1 MASIPIKANLDLSTN
16 EIQNAKFQSL
26 SSAPQNPT
34 AGLFYYDSVKNQ
46 LGVYDGT
53 KWIYLDEGIDLTAI
67 SATAPILFNQTTGVI
82 SANIDTT
89 VGDHSGYLVTSG
101 AVQTYVDN
109 AVSGGIQ
116 YKGVWNAED
125 EADYSGITLPVQP
138 GYMYYV
144 QGHTTIDGI
153 TWNTGDRLIIKTAV
167 DVGDTITSNDVEELP
182 GPDQDDIVLLSASQ
196 TLTSKTI
203 DADDNTIT
211 DLEVDNFKSGVVVT
225 TVRSTSSATDNNL
238 ASEQAIA
245 EALETKTGKLSVLN
259 TSALT
264 SSGGVCTWQI
274 TNTLGTNNVI
284 VQVFDASS
292 GAQVMAEVDI
302 GSGVVTIKFNSS
314 STIAANTYRA
324 TIIG

>member
-1 MASIPIKANLDLSTN
+1 MANIPIRANLDLNNN

-26 SSAPQNPT
+26 ASAPQNPT
-34 AGLFYYDSVKNQ
+34 AGLFYFDTTLNKF
-46 LGVYDGT
+46 GVYNGT
-53 KWIYLDEGIDLTAI
+53 TWIYLEEGIDLTAI

-82 SANIDTT
+82 SANVDAN
-89 VGDHSGYLVTSG
+89 VGDNPNYLITSG
-101 AVQTYVDN
+101 AVQTYVDD

-116 YKGVWNAED
+116 YKGVWQAEG
-125 EADYSGITLPVQP
+125 ETDYSDIQLPVNA

-153 TWNTGDRLIIKTAV
+153 NWNTGDRLIIKNAV
-167 DVGDTITSNDVEELP
+167 AEGGTITSNDVEELP
-182 GPDQDDIVLLSASQ
+182 GPDQDDIVLLSAAQ

-211 DLEVDNFKSGVVVT
+211 DLETGNFKSGVIVT
-225 TVRSTSSATDNNL
+225 TVRGASSATDNNL

-245 EALETKTGKLSVLN
+245 EALALKTNKLSVLN

-274 TNTLGTNNVI
+274 TNTLGTDNVI
-284 VQVFDASS
+284 VQIFDASS
-292 GAQVMAEVDI
+292 GSQVMAEVDI
-302 GSGVVTIKFNSS
+302 GSGIVTIKFNSS
-314 STIAANTYRA
+314 TTIAANTYRA